1 MRWAWWGGMVGLLA
15 LACGGTLTVSE
26 NQVRIQELPQF
37 ICPSS
42 TPRPT
47 ATQVATTV
55 AQPIQRPPSGWIT
68 QYQWVCQWV
77 WTGTTYVQQCQYLPV
92 GGYYSTP
99 AHSVPGATSTPR
111 PTHTPYPTP
120 TPYVVSEN
128 YALGAQVFVGDRSA
142 LALRLRVDAPR
153 ITVVDAT
160 RQVVVWEIELKNLG
174 RVAYQTLPGAQVF
187 IREVNGQAG
196 YWYASADAL
205 LAGGRMPDPR
215 VLDLLDVAPNQT
227 VRLTL
232 AAFTPVGTVDA
243 IGWMLD
249 PYSGGIGQGIV
260 GGNTAVWRKESD
272 PFGCVGNVDDLPVVP
287 TRGIASPTPTASVTA
302 WIPPY
307 SGATR
312 AP

>member
-1 MRWAWWGGMVGLLA
+1 MRWAWLGGVMLFV
-15 LACGGTLTVSE
+15 LACGITVAVNE
-26 NQVRIQELPQF
+26 NHVRVRDLPQF

-47 ATQVATTV
+47 ATQVATAV
-55 AQPIQRPPSGWIT
+55 APPIYRPPSGWVT
-68 QYQWVCQWV
+68 SYQWVCQWV

-99 AHSVPGATSTPR
+99 AHTVPGATSTPR

-142 LALRLRVDAPR
+142 LALRLRVDAPQ
-153 ITVVDAT
+153 ITVLDAE
-160 RQVVVWEIELKNLG
+160 RQVVVWEVQLKNLG
-174 RVAYQTLPGAQVF
+174 RVPYQTLPGAQVF
-187 IREVNGQAG
+187 IREVGGHTG

-205 LAGGRMPDPR
+205 LAAGLPADDTI
-215 VLDLLDVAPNQT
+215 LDILELAPNQT

-232 AAFTPVGTVDA
+232 AAFTPLGTVEA
-243 IGWMLD
+243 VGWMLD

-260 GGNTAVWRKESD
+260 GGNTAVWRNESD
-272 PFGCVGNVDDLPVVP
+272 PFGCVGNVDDLPVLP
-287 TRGIASPTPTASVTA
+287 TRGIASPTPTPSLTP
-302 WIPPY
+302 WIPNY
-307 SGATR
+307 AGATR